1 MKKTNL
7 IPFSLSPQRMERLHQ
22 LIMDVLSEVQY
33 VRLIVA
39 KRPEAEIVREVRFLL
54 AKMEK
59 ETCQP

>member
-1 MKKTNL
+1 MKKTNMV
-7 IPFSLSPQRMERLHQ
+7 PFSLTLERKERLHQ
-22 LIMDVLSEVQY
+22 LVMDVLSEVQY

-59 ETCQP
+59 ETCQT